1 MLLDSVLEQKT
12 SDIEMPFPN
21 PNNPKV
27 NVFNIPVNLEE
38 RGLIQMMVWDVL
50 GSRICKLEPRMLDEG
65 LQIIE
70 WDGRNDDGEY
80 VASGTYF
87 YRIWSSRSRREGRL
101 TLIR

>member
-1 MLLDSVLEQKT
+1 MASNFQRSSSFICNKKFRISIIMVGIL
-12 SDIEMPFPN
+12 
-21 PNNPKV
+21 
-27 NVFNIPVNLEE
+27 FNIPVNLEE
-38 RGLIQMMVWDVL
+38 RGLFQMVVWDIL
-50 GSRICKLEPRMLDEG
+50 GSRICKLEPRMLDAG

-87 YRIWSSRSRREGRL
+87 YRIWSSRSRSEGRL